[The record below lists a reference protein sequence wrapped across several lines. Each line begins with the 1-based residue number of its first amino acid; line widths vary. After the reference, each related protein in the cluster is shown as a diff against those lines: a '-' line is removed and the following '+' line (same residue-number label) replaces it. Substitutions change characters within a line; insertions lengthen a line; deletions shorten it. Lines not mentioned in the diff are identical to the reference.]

1 MTEKFDPAEFSKRYG
16 DNYNTACDPRYNK
29 DGWHLSHFFGDKRH
43 FIPWYDTE
51 ADYNTNAKS
60 YYDYLGFRIAQL
72 DAMLDAINFLLRKNV
87 DVLDTNSVHM
97 VKLGDWLK
105 GDDLIQ
111 LESYVK
117 LSQELTNALK
127 DTPNGLYVKDL
138 EPELRQ
144 LSQQLEELRNRL
156 SQDEEELRNR
166 LSQDEEGIRNL
177 NSAIDAINKR
187 LSGIEKQIKSILDRL
202 NGKYKTIPSQ
212 YFVHSYYNGS
222 GDVPDGWGTY
232 HAGAIYGQNSVTL
245 NVRIP
250 YANHNLQNLELNGGA
265 LPLDKTPLSY
275 VVGFGFSGDYSF
287 LNDMKIESVQITNGA
302 PHIEP
307 SSARASWQFGY
318 NIDHKNSVT
327 SEAYAVTLAT
337 FADGYNDKNTLK
349 EHYTGISLKGD
360 ILTATLTLSG
370 AVPAKFW
377 NGADQ
382 VGDDSEV
389 GDADQGSGEPTTQA
403 TPTTNADPKDQATPT
418 TQATQA
424 DPKQPSAADDKLIH
438 ATPDDPQ
445 GVPDLIRDVTR
456 TINFETNVD

>member
-1 MTEKFDPAEFSKRYG
+1 MSEKFDPAEFSKRYG
-16 DNYNTACDPRYNK
+16 DNYNTADDPRYNK

-87 DVLDTNSVHM
+87 DVQDTNSVHM

-117 LSQELTNALK
+117 LSQDLTNALK

-138 EPELRQ
+138 QPQ
-144 LSQQLEELRNRL
+144 LNQLAEQLQNLANRL
-156 SQDEEELRNR
+156 QRDENDISSLK
-166 LSQDEEGIRNL
+166 DGI
-177 NSAIDAINKR
+177 DGINKR
-187 LSGIEKQIKSILDRL
+187 LSNIEKEIKSILDRL

-212 YFVHSYYNGS
+212 FFVHSYYNGS
-222 GDVPDGWGTY
+222 GDVPTGWGTY

-275 VVGFGFSGDYSF
+275 VVGFGFTGDYSF

-302 PHIEP
+302 PHIKP

-370 AVPAKFW
+370 PVPAKFW
-377 NGADQ
+377 NG
-382 VGDDSEV
+382 S
-389 GDADQGSGEPTTQA
+389 DQGDTEPDNPDEGSGTGGTD
-403 TPTTNADPKDQATPT
+403 TPTTPTDPKDPSGTGGTDKPSTPK
-418 TQATQA
+418 
-424 DPKQPSAADDKLIH
+424 DPTGPDDKVIH
-438 ATPDDPQ
+438 VTPDDPQ

-456 TINFETNVD
+456 TINFETNED

>member
-1 MTEKFDPAEFSKRYG
+1 MSEKFDPTEFTKRYG
-16 DNYNTACDPRYNK
+16 DNYNTANDPRYNK

-43 FIPWYDTE
+43 FIPWYDVE

-105 GDDLIQ
+105 GDDLIK

-117 LSQELTNALK
+117 LSQDLTNALK

-144 LSQQLEELRNRL
+144 LAQQLQNLSDRL
-156 SQDEEELRNR
+156 NGDENE
-166 LSQDEEGIRNL
+166 IRSLKDGL
-177 NSAIDAINKR
+177 NGINKR
-187 LSGIEKQIKSILDRL
+187 LNNIEKEIKSILDRL

-212 YFVHSYYNGS
+212 FFVHSYYNGS
-222 GDVPDGWGTY
+222 GDVPTGWGTF

-275 VVGFGFSGDYSF
+275 VVGFGFTGDYSF

-349 EHYTGISLKGD
+349 EHYSGISLKGD

-370 AVPAKFW
+370 PVPAKFW
-377 NGADQ
+377 NG
-382 VGDDSEV
+382 S
-389 GDADQGSGEPTTQA
+389 DQGDTDQGEPDEGEGTDNPS
-403 TPTTNADPKDQATPT
+403 TPTTPTTPT
-418 TQATQA
+418 TPK
-424 DPKQPSAADDKLIH
+424 DPSGTTGTDTPKETTGPDDKVIH
-438 ATPDDPQ
+438 VTPDDPQ

-456 TINFETNVD
+456 TINFETNED

>member
-1 MTEKFDPAEFSKRYG
+1 MTEKFDPAEFTKRYG
-16 DNYNTACDPRYNK
+16 ENYNTADDPRYNK

-43 FIPWYDTE
+43 FVPWYDVE

-117 LSQELTNALK
+117 LSQDLTNALK

-144 LSQQLEELRNRL
+144 LAEEVQGLRNRL
-156 SQDEEELRNR
+156 TQDESDIRSLK
-166 LSQDEEGIRNL
+166 DGI
-177 NSAIDAINKR
+177 DGINKR
-187 LSGIEKQIKSILDRL
+187 LSNIEKQIKSILDRL

-222 GDVPDGWGTY
+222 GDVPTGWGTF

-265 LPLDKTPLSY
+265 LPLDKTPASY

-327 SEAYAVTLAT
+327 SESYAVTLAT

-370 AVPAKFW
+370 PVPAKFW
-377 NGADQ
+377 NGT
-382 VGDDSEV
+382 
-389 GDADQGSGEPTTQA
+389 DQGDQGDQGDEGDQGKGDPETPKDPEKPDKPSTPSTPA
-403 TPTTNADPKDQATPT
+403 TPTDPSGT
-418 TQATQA
+418 T
-424 DPKQPSAADDKLIH
+424 DKTIH
-438 ATPDDPQ
+438 ATPDNPQ

-456 TINFETNVD
+456 TINFETNED

>member
-1 MTEKFDPAEFSKRYG
+1 MTEKFDPAEFTKRYG
-16 DNYNTACDPRYNK
+16 DNYNTADDPRYNK

-43 FIPWYDTE
+43 FVPWYDVE

-117 LSQELTNALK
+117 LSQDLTNALK

-144 LSQQLEELRNRL
+144 LAEEVQGLRNRL
-156 SQDEEELRNR
+156 TQDESDIRSLK
-166 LSQDEEGIRNL
+166 DGI
-177 NSAIDAINKR
+177 DGINKR
-187 LSGIEKQIKSILDRL
+187 LSNIEKQIKSILDRL

-222 GDVPDGWGTY
+222 GDVPTGWGTF

-265 LPLDKTPLSY
+265 LPLDKTPASY

-327 SEAYAVTLAT
+327 SESYAVTLAT

-370 AVPAKFW
+370 PVPAKFW
-377 NGADQ
+377 NGSDQ
-382 VGDDSEV
+382 EEQGGE
-389 GDADQGSGEPTTQA
+389 GDQGDGEPETPDVPETPKPPTTPSTPKDPSGTTGTE
-403 TPTTNADPKDQATPT
+403 TPTTPKDPSGT
-418 TQATQA
+418 T
-424 DPKQPSAADDKLIH
+424 DKTIH
-438 ATPDDPQ
+438 VTPDDPQ

-456 TINFETNVD
+456 TINFETNED

>member
-1 MTEKFDPAEFSKRYG
+1 MTEKFDPAEFTKRYG
-16 DNYNTACDPRYNK
+16 ENYNTADDPRYNK

-43 FIPWYDTE
+43 FVPWYDVE

-105 GDDLIQ
+105 GDDLIR

-117 LSQELTNALK
+117 LSQDLTNALK

-144 LSQQLEELRNRL
+144 LAQQLQNLSDRL
-156 SQDEEELRNR
+156 NGDESDIRSLK
-166 LSQDEEGIRNL
+166 DGI
-177 NSAIDAINKR
+177 DGINKR
-187 LSGIEKQIKSILDRL
+187 LSNIEKQIKSILDRL

-212 YFVHSYYNGS
+212 FFVHSYYNGS
-222 GDVPDGWGTY
+222 SDVPTGWGTY

-275 VVGFGFSGDYSF
+275 VVGFGFTGDYSF

-327 SEAYAVTLAT
+327 KESYAVTLAT

-370 AVPAKFW
+370 PVPAKFW
-377 NGADQ
+377 NGT
-382 VGDDSEV
+382 
-389 GDADQGSGEPTTQA
+389 DQGDQGDQGDEGDQGKGDPETPKDPEKPDKPSTPSTGA
-403 TPTTNADPKDQATPT
+403 TPTDPSGT
-418 TQATQA
+418 TGTT
-424 DPKQPSAADDKLIH
+424 DKTIR
-438 ATPDDPQ
+438 ATPDNPQ

-456 TINFETNVD
+456 TINFETNED

>member
-1 MTEKFDPAEFSKRYG
+1 MTEKFDPAEFTKRYG
-16 DNYNTACDPRYNK
+16 ENYNTADDPRYNK

-43 FIPWYDTE
+43 FVPWYDVE

-117 LSQELTNALK
+117 LSQDLTNALK

-144 LSQQLEELRNRL
+144 LAEELQGLRNRL
-156 SQDEEELRNR
+156 TQDE
-166 LSQDEEGIRNL
+166 SDIRSLKNGL
-177 NSAIDAINKR
+177 DGINKR
-187 LSGIEKQIKSILDRL
+187 LSNIEKQIKSILDRL

-212 YFVHSYYNGS
+212 FFVHSFYNGS
-222 GDVPDGWGTY
+222 GDVPTGWGTF

-275 VVGFGFSGDYSF
+275 VVGFGFTGDYSF

-370 AVPAKFW
+370 PVPAKFW
-377 NGADQ
+377 NGT
-382 VGDDSEV
+382 
-389 GDADQGSGEPTTQA
+389 DQGDQGDQGDEGDQGKGDPETPKDPEKPDKPSTPSTGA
-403 TPTTNADPKDQATPT
+403 TPTDPSGT
-418 TQATQA
+418 T
-424 DPKQPSAADDKLIH
+424 DKTIH
-438 ATPDDPQ
+438 ATPDNPQ

-456 TINFETNVD
+456 TINFETNED

>member
-1 MTEKFDPAEFSKRYG
+1 MTKKFDPAEFTKRYG
-16 DNYNTACDPRYNK
+16 DNYNTADDPRYNK

-117 LSQELTNALK
+117 LSQDLTNALK

-144 LSQQLEELRNRL
+144 LAEELGQLENRV
-156 SQDEEELRNR
+156 SQDEGDIRSLKDGIDGINRR
-166 LSQDEEGIRNL
+166 LSN
-177 NSAIDAINKR
+177 
-187 LSGIEKQIKSILDRL
+187 IEKEIKSILDRL

-212 YFVHSYYNGS
+212 FFVHSYYNGS
-222 GDVPDGWGTY
+222 GDVPTGWGTF

-265 LPLDKTPLSY
+265 LPLDKTPASY

-370 AVPAKFW
+370 PVPAKFW
-377 NGADQ
+377 NGSDQ
-382 VGDDSEV
+382 TDEGDE
-389 GDADQGSGEPTTQA
+389 GDQGKGDPETPNQPEKPDKPSTPS
-403 TPTTNADPKDQATPT
+403 TPTTPTDPSGT
-418 TQATQA
+418 T
-424 DPKQPSAADDKLIH
+424 DKTIH
-438 ATPDDPQ
+438 ATPDNPQ

-456 TINFETNVD
+456 TINFETNED

>member
-1 MTEKFDPAEFSKRYG
+1 MTEKFDPQEFSKRYG

-72 DAMLDAINFLLRKNV
+72 DEMLDAINFLLRKNV

-117 LSQELTNALK
+117 LSQDLTNALK

-138 EPELRQ
+138 EPQLRQ
-144 LSQQLEELRNRL
+144 LAEELQNLSDRL
-156 SQDEEELRNR
+156 GRDEGDIRSLKDVQD
-166 LSQDEEGIRNL
+166 G
-177 NSAIDAINKR
+177 INKR
-187 LSGIEKQIKSILDRL
+187 LDNIEKEIKSILDRL

-212 YFVHSYYNGS
+212 FFVHSYYNGS
-222 GDVPDGWGTY
+222 GDVPTGWGTF

-275 VVGFGFSGDYSF
+275 VVGFGFTGDYSF

-327 SEAYAVTLAT
+327 KEAYAVTLAT

-370 AVPAKFW
+370 PVPAKFW
-377 NGADQ
+377 NG
-382 VGDDSEV
+382 S
-389 GDADQGSGEPTTQA
+389 DQGDSGDEGDGGDSGDSGNTGTDTPKDPDAPTT
-403 TPTTNADPKDQATPT
+403 PTDPKD
-418 TQATQA
+418 
-424 DPKQPSAADDKLIH
+424 PSGTGGTDDKVIH
-438 ATPDDPQ
+438 ATPDNPQ

-456 TINFETNVD
+456 TINFETNED

>member
-1 MTEKFDPAEFSKRYG
+1 MDEKFDPTEFIKRYG
-16 DNYNTACDPRYNK
+16 DNYNTASDPRYNK

-43 FIPWYDTE
+43 FIPWYDVE

-72 DAMLDAINFLLRKNV
+72 DAMLDAINFLLRKNI
-87 DVLDTNSVHM
+87 DVQDTNSVHM

-105 GDDLIQ
+105 GDDLIK

-117 LSQELTNALK
+117 LSQDLTNALK

-138 EPELRQ
+138 EPELRGLAEQLRQ
-144 LSQQLEELRNRL
+144 LSDRL
-156 SQDEEELRNR
+156 DGDE
-166 LSQDEEGIRNL
+166 SDIRSLKDGL
-177 NSAIDAINKR
+177 NGINKR
-187 LSGIEKQIKSILDRL
+187 LNNIEKEIKSILDRL

-212 YFVHSYYNGS
+212 FFVHSYYNGS
-222 GDVPDGWGTY
+222 GDVPTGWGTF

-250 YANHNLQNLELNGGA
+250 YANHNLQNLQLNGGA
-265 LPLDKTPLSY
+265 LPLDKTPASY
-275 VVGFGFSGDYSF
+275 VVGFGFTGDYSF

-327 SEAYAVTLAT
+327 SESYAVTLAT
-337 FADGYNDKNTLK
+337 FADGYNDKDTLK
-349 EHYTGISLKGD
+349 EHYSGISLKGD

-377 NGADQ
+377 NGSDQ
-382 VGDDSEV
+382 EGTEPDEP
-389 GDADQGSGEPTTQA
+389 DQPEKPDQPDEPDQPEKPDEPEKPEKPDEPEKPVKPDEPDEPSA
-403 TPTTNADPKDQATPT
+403 PKDPT
-418 TQATQA
+418 G
-424 DPKQPSAADDKLIH
+424 SDDKIIH
-438 ATPDDPQ
+438 ASPDDPQ
-445 GVPDLIRDVTR
+445 GVPDLIRDITR
-456 TINFETNVD
+456 TINFETNED

>member
-1 MTEKFDPAEFSKRYG
+1 MTEKFDPAEFTKRYG

-87 DVLDTNSVHM
+87 DVQDTNSVHM

-117 LSQELTNALK
+117 LSQDLTNALK

-144 LSQQLEELRNRL
+144 LAHQLQNLADRL
-156 SQDEEELRNR
+156 SGDESEIRSLK
-166 LSQDEEGIRNL
+166 DGI
-177 NSAIDAINKR
+177 DGINKR
-187 LSGIEKQIKSILDRL
+187 LDNIEKEIKSILDRL

-212 YFVHSYYNGS
+212 FFIHSYYNGS
-222 GDVPDGWGTY
+222 GDVPTGWGTY

-265 LPLDKTPLSY
+265 LPLDKTPASY

-370 AVPAKFW
+370 VVPAKFW
-377 NGADQ
+377 NGSDQ
-382 VGDDSEV
+382 GDSEPENPDE
-389 GDADQGSGEPTTQA
+389 GGGSDNPKDPSGTDTPKDPSGTGGDQGTDTPNDPTG
-403 TPTTNADPKDQATPT
+403 P
-418 TQATQA
+418 
-424 DPKQPSAADDKLIH
+424 DDKVIRV
-438 ATPDDPQ
+438 TPDDPQ

-456 TINFETNVD
+456 TINFETNED

>member
-1 MTEKFDPAEFSKRYG
+1 MTEKFDPAEFRKRYG
-16 DNYNTACDPRYNK
+16 DNYNTADDPRYNK

-43 FIPWYDTE
+43 FIPWYDIE

-87 DVLDTNSVHM
+87 DVQDTNSVHM

-117 LSQELTNALK
+117 LSQDLTNALK

-144 LSQQLEELRNRL
+144 LAEELQNLSDRL
-156 SQDEEELRNR
+156 NGEESEIRSLK
-166 LSQDEEGIRNL
+166 DGI
-177 NSAIDAINKR
+177 DGINKR
-187 LSGIEKQIKSILDRL
+187 LSNIEKEIKSILDRL

-212 YFVHSYYNGS
+212 FFVHSYYNGS
-222 GDVPDGWGTY
+222 GDVPTGWGTY
-232 HAGAIYGQNSVTL
+232 HAGAIYGENSVTL

-250 YANHNLQNLELNGGA
+250 YANHNLQKLELNGGA

-275 VVGFGFSGDYSF
+275 VVGFGFTGDYSF

-302 PHIEP
+302 PHIKP
-307 SSARASWQFGY
+307 SSERASWQFGY

-327 SEAYAVTLAT
+327 NEAYAVTLAT
-337 FADGYNDKNTLK
+337 FADGYNDKHTLK
-349 EHYTGISLKGD
+349 EHYSGISLKGD

-370 AVPAKFW
+370 PVPAKFW
-377 NGADQ
+377 NG
-382 VGDDSEV
+382 SEQR
-389 GDADQGSGEPTTQA
+389 DGEPETPDEPEQTDGTEKPS
-403 TPTTNADPKDQATPT
+403 TPTDPKDPSGTGGTDKPDTPK
-418 TQATQA
+418 
-424 DPKQPSAADDKLIH
+424 DPTGPDDKVIH

-456 TINFETNVD
+456 TINFETNED

>member
-1 MTEKFDPAEFSKRYG
+1 MTEKFDPTEFSKRYG
-16 DNYNTACDPRYNK
+16 DNYNTADDPRYNK

-43 FIPWYDTE
+43 FIPWYDVE

-87 DVLDTNSVHM
+87 DVQDTNSVHM

-117 LSQELTNALK
+117 LSQDLTNALK

-144 LSQQLEELRNRL
+144 LAQQLQNLSDRL
-156 SQDEEELRNR
+156 NGDESEIRSLK
-166 LSQDEEGIRNL
+166 DGI
-177 NSAIDAINKR
+177 DGINKR
-187 LSGIEKQIKSILDRL
+187 LSNIEKEIKSILDRL

-212 YFVHSYYNGS
+212 FFVHSYYNGS
-222 GDVPDGWGTY
+222 GDVPTGWGTF

-275 VVGFGFSGDYSF
+275 VVGFGFTGDYSF

-327 SEAYAVTLAT
+327 SESYAVTLAT

-370 AVPAKFW
+370 PVPAKFW
-377 NGADQ
+377 NGSDQ
-382 VGDDSEV
+382 GGDDTEDPDE
-389 GDADQGSGEPTTQA
+389 GKEPDKPTTPS
-403 TPTTNADPKDQATPT
+403 TPTTPTTPTDPKDPSGTEKPDTPKDPSGTGGT
-418 TQATQA
+418 T
-424 DPKQPSAADDKLIH
+424 DKVIH
-438 ATPDDPQ
+438 VTPDDPQ

-456 TINFETNVD
+456 TINFETNED

>member
-1 MTEKFDPAEFSKRYG
+1 MSEKFDPTEFTKRYG
-16 DNYNTACDPRYNK
+16 DNYNTADDPRYNK

-72 DAMLDAINFLLRKNV
+72 DAMLDAINFLLRKNI
-87 DVLDTNSVHM
+87 DVQDTNSVHM

-117 LSQELTNALK
+117 LSQDLTNALK

-138 EPELRQ
+138 EPQ
-144 LSQQLEELRNRL
+144 LHQLAEELQNLSDRL
-156 SQDEEELRNR
+156 SRDEGDISSLK
-166 LSQDEEGIRNL
+166 DGI
-177 NSAIDAINKR
+177 DGINKR
-187 LSGIEKQIKSILDRL
+187 LDNIEKEIKSILDRL

-212 YFVHSYYNGS
+212 FFIHSYYNGS
-222 GDVPDGWGTY
+222 GDVPTGWGTF

-370 AVPAKFW
+370 AVPSKFW
-377 NGADQ
+377 NGTNQDDS
-382 VGDDSEV
+382 GDD
-389 GDADQGSGEPTTQA
+389 
-403 TPTTNADPKDQATPT
+403 TPTTPTTPTDPSGTGGSTGTDTPKDPSGTGGT
-418 TQATQA
+418 
-424 DPKQPSAADDKLIH
+424 DKPSAPKDPSGTDDKVIH

-456 TINFETNVD
+456 TINFETNED

>member
-1 MTEKFDPAEFSKRYG
+1 MTKKFDPAEFTKRYG
-16 DNYNTACDPRYNK
+16 DNYNTADDPRYNK

-87 DVLDTNSVHM
+87 DVLDTNNVHM

-105 GDDLIQ
+105 GDDLIR

-117 LSQELTNALK
+117 LSQDLTNALK

-144 LSQQLEELRNRL
+144 LAEEVQGLRNRL
-156 SQDEEELRNR
+156 SQDESDIRSLK
-166 LSQDEEGIRNL
+166 DGI
-177 NSAIDAINKR
+177 DGINKR
-187 LSGIEKQIKSILDRL
+187 LSNIEKQIKSILDRL

-212 YFVHSYYNGS
+212 FFVHSYYNGS
-222 GDVPDGWGTY
+222 GDVPTGWGTY

-275 VVGFGFSGDYSF
+275 VVGFGFTGDYSF

-327 SEAYAVTLAT
+327 RESYAVTLAT

-370 AVPAKFW
+370 PVPAKFW
-377 NGADQ
+377 NG
-382 VGDDSEV
+382 S
-389 GDADQGSGEPTTQA
+389 DQGDEGDQGTGEPETPNQPEKPDKPSTPS
-403 TPTTNADPKDQATPT
+403 TPTDPSGT
-418 TQATQA
+418 T
-424 DPKQPSAADDKLIH
+424 DKTIH
-438 ATPDDPQ
+438 ATPDNPQ

-456 TINFETNVD
+456 TINFETNED

>member
-1 MTEKFDPAEFSKRYG
+1 MGEKFDPEEFRKRYG

-72 DAMLDAINFLLRKNV
+72 DNMLDAINFLLRKNV

-117 LSQELTNALK
+117 LSQDLTNALK

-138 EPELRQ
+138 EPELDQ
-144 LSQQLEELRNRL
+144 LAEELQNLSDRL
-156 SQDEEELRNR
+156 GRDESDIRSLK
-166 LSQDEEGIRNL
+166 DGIDGL
-177 NSAIDAINKR
+177 NKR
-187 LSGIEKQIKSILDRL
+187 LDNIEKEIKSILDRL
-202 NGKYKTIPSQ
+202 NGKYKSIPSQ

-222 GDVPDGWGTY
+222 GDVPTGWGTY
-232 HAGAIYGQNSVTL
+232 HAGAIYGENSVTL

-275 VVGFGFSGDYSF
+275 VVGFGFTGDYSF

-302 PHIEP
+302 PHIKP

-327 SEAYAVTLAT
+327 RESYAVTLAT
-337 FADGYNDKNTLK
+337 FADGYNDKHTLQ
-349 EHYTGISLKGD
+349 EHYRGIYLKGD

-370 AVPAKFW
+370 EVPAKFW
-377 NGADQ
+377 NGT
-382 VGDDSEV
+382 
-389 GDADQGSGEPTTQA
+389 DQGETEEETPESESEAAKPMTGA
-403 TPTTNADPKDQATPT
+403 TPTTPTAPSGTEKPETPKD
-418 TQATQA
+418 
-424 DPKQPSAADDKLIH
+424 PSGTSDKLIH
-438 ATPDDPQ
+438 VTPDDPQ

-456 TINFETNVD
+456 TINFETNKD